1 MALDS
6 KKELRPIYL
15 SEYGLKIIYRFRFQ
29 PDSITFNLH
38 WHEQMELLRI
48 WEGTLILTCAN
59 LHLTL
64 HAGEV
69 AVISSQMLHTGIAG
83 PEGVMYD
90 VVQIDFA
97 LLENSTQI
105 AATYLRPL
113 WDGSCQFAPSTSHP
127 QILERLDAIVEARR
141 NPEQQHPIQL
151 LGALYDLGG
160 LLYKHCGILDVL
172 GLPEQNHLGGVIT
185 YINEHYTEDIS
196 SATLSQMFGHNE
208 AYFCRKFK
216 KHTGLTVMQYIQ
228 ILRMEK
234 ARKLL
239 EETEQSVQDIAVACG
254 FSDVAYFNKR
264 FKALYRIT
272 PTQMRQR
279 AQQNS
284 YSFTDRTN
292 KIPI

>member
-6 KKELRPIYL
+6 KKELRPLYL

-29 PDSITFNLH
+29 PNAIAFHPH
-38 WHEQMELLRI
+38 WHDHLELLRI
-48 WEGTLILTCAN
+48 REGNLILTCAN
-59 LHLTL
+59 HRLTL
-64 HAGEV
+64 HQDEV

-90 VVQIDFA
+90 VIQVDFA
-97 LLENSTQI
+97 LLQNSTQI
-105 AATYLRPL
+105 ATTYLQPL
-113 WDGSCQFAPSTSHP
+113 WDGSFQFAPSTNN
-127 QILERLDAIVEARR
+127 QEIVKRLDAIVEARR
-141 NPEQQHPIQL
+141 NPEQQHPMQL

-172 GLPEQNHLGGVIT
+172 GLPIKNQLGPVIT
-185 YINEHYTEDIS
+185 YINEHYTADIS
-196 SATLSQMFGHNE
+196 SAMLSQMFGHEE

-239 EETEQSVQDIAVACG
+239 VETELSVQDIAVACG
-254 FSDVAYFNKR
+254 FSDAAYFNKR

-272 PTQMRQR
+272 PTKMRQR
-279 AQQNS
+279 SQQNTF
-284 YSFTDRTN
+284 SFTDRTD
-292 KIPI
+292 KEPL